1 MVKQINLNQS
11 YMLSSNSRKWFVLY
25 TKPRTEIKV
34 SQRLSVL
41 GIENY
46 MPTRVEVRKWS
57 DRKKKIIVP
66 LLPSMVLVSL
76 LEKDASKVFEVAGTV
91 RYLFEKGKR
100 AEVYN
105 EEVLAMKY
113 YLENTF
119 QLNNNELVPGET
131 IKVPLLEEDA
141 IILSVKG
148 KKCLAQL
155 KKLGAIVSFQLN

>member
-1 MVKQINLNQS
+1 
-11 YMLSSNSRKWFVLY
+11 MLSTNSRKWFVLY

-46 MPTRVEVRKWS
+46 MPTKVEVRKWS

-66 LLPSMVLVSL
+66 LLPSMILVSL
-76 LEKDASKVFEVAGTV
+76 LEKDASKVFEVAGTI

-100 AEVYN
+100 AEVKN

-119 QLNNNELVPGET
+119 HSNNKELVPGET
-131 IKVPLLEEDA
+131 IKVPLLQQDA
-141 IILSVKG
+141 IVLSVKG

>member
-1 MVKQINLNQS
+1 MTTLDSK
-11 YMLSSNSRKWFVLY
+11 KWFVIY

-46 MPTRVEVRKWS
+46 TPTRMEIRQWS
-57 DRKKKIIVP
+57 DRKKKIAVA
-66 LLPSMVLVSL
+66 LLPSMVLVNL
-76 LEKDASKVFEVAGTV
+76 NEKEVNKVFEVAGVV

-100 AEVYN
+100 AEVSN

-113 YLENTF
+113 YLENTYYSK
-119 QLNNNELVPGET
+119 QKELAVGKT
-131 IKVPLLEEDA
+131 VKVPLLEEQA
-141 IILSVKG
+141 TVIAVKG
-148 KKCLAQL
+148 KNCFAQL

>member
-1 MVKQINLNQS
+1 MTTLDSK
-11 YMLSSNSRKWFVLY
+11 KWFVIY

-46 MPTRVEVRKWS
+46 TPTRMEIRQWS
-57 DRKKKIIVP
+57 DRKKKIAVA
-66 LLPSMVLVSL
+66 LLPSMVLVNL
-76 LEKDASKVFEVAGTV
+76 NEKEVNKVFEVAGVV
-91 RYLFEKGKR
+91 RYLFENQKR

-113 YLENTF
+113 YLDNSYHSNKE
-119 QLNNNELVPGET
+119 ELAVGET
-131 IKVPLLEEDA
+131 VKVPLLEEEA
-141 IILSVKG
+141 TVLSVKG
-148 KKCLAQL
+148 KNCFAQL